1 VLELIAGGKK
11 EKPDFVELY
20 SNAMMRTLE
29 RQKEAPEDKQA
40 NLRAI
45 FYGVKLIGVTDNRH
59 LSAEGAYSRF
69 WLIESIKASIGKL
82 TPQEL
87 MQIFPVRKVY
97 DGERWEVKDY
107 FFTMDVLR
115 QHGLDKPMGGAVDDL
130 LWNYMNRDIGEFVV
144 ASIGAMDELR
154 RHSGEQ
160 CLMKEFAEQ
169 KGMKLPMYIMTTDRK
184 GRRWLTND
192 ETGERQRVKV
202 KRPKYLRA
210 VSSI

>member
-1 VLELIAGGKK
+1 MELIAGGKK
-11 EKPDFVELY
+11 AKPDYVSLY
-20 SNAMMRTLE
+20 ADAIVRTLE
-29 RQKEAPEDKQA
+29 RLKAAPEDKQE

-45 FYGVKLIGVTDNRH
+45 FYGVKLIGVTDNRA

-69 WLIESIKASIGKL
+69 WMIEAIKARMNSI
-82 TPQEL
+82 TPREL
-87 MQIFPVRKVY
+87 MQLFPVKKEY
-97 DGERWEVKDY
+97 KGHKWGNKDY
-107 FFTMDVLR
+107 FYTMEALR
-115 QHGLDKPMGGAVDDL
+115 QHGLDKPMGGDVDDL

-160 CLMKEFAEQ
+160 SLIEEFAERN
-169 KGMKLPMYIMTTDRK
+169 GMKLPRYTMSKDK
-184 GRRWLTND
+184 QGRRWLTND

-210 VSSI
+210 I

>member
-1 VLELIAGGKK
+1 MELIAGRKK
-11 EKPDFVELY
+11 EKPDFVKLY
-20 SNAMMRTLE
+20 SNAMTRTLE

-45 FYGVKLIGVTDNRH
+45 FYGVKLIGVTDNRN

-69 WLIESIKASIGKL
+69 WLIESLKASMGKL

-87 MQIFPVRKVY
+87 MQMFPVRKVY

-115 QHGLDKPMGGAVDDL
+115 QHGLDKLLGGAVDDI
-130 LWNYMNRDIGEFVV
+130 LWDYMNRDIGRFVV

-160 CLMKEFAEQ
+160 PLIEEFAERN
-169 KGMKLPMYIMTTDRK
+169 GMKLPTYTMTTDRK
-184 GRRWLTND
+184 GKRWLTDND
-192 ETGERQRVKV
+192 TGERQRVKV
-202 KRPKYLRA
+202 KRPKYLRP
-210 VSSI
+210 VSGI

>member
-1 VLELIAGGKK
+1 MLELIAGRKK
-11 EKPDFVELY
+11 EKPDFVKLY
-20 SNAMMRTLE
+20 SNAMTRTLE
-29 RQKEAPEDKQA
+29 RQEEAPEDKQA
-40 NLRAI
+40 NRRAI
-45 FYGVKLIGVTDNRH
+45 FYGGKLIGVTDNRN

-69 WLIESIKASIGKL
+69 WLIESLKASMGKL

-87 MQIFPVRKVY
+87 MQMFPVRKVY

-115 QHGLDKPMGGAVDDL
+115 QHGLDKLLGGAVDDI
-130 LWNYMNRDIGEFVV
+130 LWDYMNRDIGRFVV

-160 CLMKEFAEQ
+160 PIIEEFAERN
-169 KGMKLPMYIMTTDRK
+169 GMKLPTYTMTTDRK
-184 GRRWLTND
+184 GKRWLTDND
-192 ETGERQRVKV
+192 TGERQRVKV
-202 KRPKYLRA
+202 TRPKYLRA

>member
-1 VLELIAGGKK
+1 MELIAGGKK
-11 EKPDFVELY
+11 AKPNFVTLY
-20 SNAMMRTLE
+20 ADAAIRTME
-29 RQKEAPEDKQA
+29 RLKEAPEDRQA
-40 NLRAI
+40 KLRGI

-59 LSAEGAYSRF
+59 LSADGAYSRF
-69 WLIESIKASIGKL
+69 WLIESIKASMKEI
-82 TPQEL
+82 TPREL
-87 MQIFPVRKVY
+87 MQLFPVKKEY
-97 DGERWEVKDY
+97 NGHKWGSKDY
-107 FFTMDVLR
+107 FYTMDVLR

-160 CLMKEFAEQ
+160 SLIEEFAERN
-169 KGMKLPMYIMTTDRK
+169 GMKLPRYTMTTDRK

-210 VSSI
+210 I